1 MEIHGT
7 EGWVDFRLSREE
19 YSTYCIIGWVD
30 LSHSSSDT
38 CKLKTNEYLKL
49 IFSF

>member
-7 EGWVDFRLSREE
+7 EGWVDFRL
-19 YSTYCIIGWVD
+19 STYCIIGWVD

-38 CKLKTNEYLKL
+38 CKLKTNDYLKL